1 MEQKLISIC
10 IPTYNRP
17 QELKRLLESIDT
29 TKYDDVNIVISE
41 NCSVPPKQEQ
51 TRAVVE
57 EFKAN
62 CKYEVLYFENEKNI
76 GYDKNIRALL
86 QRSTGRFSM
95 FFSDDDLFMPGAM
108 DEFVEFTRKHQDVG
122 YILRS
127 YRNINSDGTYQDFRY
142 YNEDK
147 EFPAGLDTAVELYDK
162 SCFLSGYTIRT
173 EYGREYVTDE
183 LDGYLLYQMYLLIE
197 VCKRH
202 PAAYS
207 TVLISKA
214 LPDNV
219 HYFGESEEEK
229 NLFKGHDMDGKNNLN
244 LVLGDYKVINYVAN
258 KYHDDTAK
266 RIGKNLAKLSYPS
279 LAVERRK
286 KRGLKS
292 FIKYSNELRKIGY
305 GSSFYFYLYF
315 TALLIFGAP
324 FCDKVIQFLKK
335 KIGHRPKL

>member
-1 MEQKLISIC
+1 MKLLSIC

-29 TKYDDVNIVISE
+29 TRYDDVNIVICE
-41 NCSVPPKQEQ
+41 NCSPKQAE

-57 EFKAN
+57 NFKAQG
-62 CKYEVLYFENEKNI
+62 KYDVYYYENGRNI

-86 QRSTGRFSM
+86 QHSEGVFSM
-95 FFSDDDLFMPGAM
+95 FFSDDDLFIPGAL
-108 DEFVEFTRKHQDVG
+108 DNFVEFVRAHQDCG

-127 YRNINSDGTYQDFRY
+127 YRNMNSDGTYQDFRY
-142 YNEDK
+142 YKEDR
-147 EFPAGLDTAVELYDK
+147 EFPAGMETAIEMYDK

-173 EYGREYVTDE
+173 EYAREYVTE
-183 LDGYLLYQMYLLIE
+183 QLDGYLLYQMYLLLE
-197 VCKRH
+197 VCKRY

-207 TVLISKA
+207 RILISLA
-214 LPDNV
+214 LPENI

-229 NLFKGHDMDGKNNLN
+229 DLFKGHDMDGDNNLN
-244 LVLGDYKVINYVAN
+244 LVLGDYKVINYFSE
-258 KYHDDTAK
+258 KYKDDTAK
-266 RIGKNLAKLSYPS
+266 RIGRNMAKLSYPS

-305 GSSFYFYLYF
+305 GQSVYFYIYF
-315 TALLIFGAP
+315 IALVLFGAG
-324 FCDKVIQFLKK
+324 FCDSVIEFIKK
-335 KIGHRPKL
+335 KLGHRPKL